1 MLKKYATDFVRQIE
15 DQKKNYSASE
25 YVDLLKELKDELVM
39 MIETEEEELI
49 DKE

>member
-1 MLKKYATDFVRQIE
+1 MKKYASDFVRQIE

-25 YVDLLKELKDELVM
+25 YVDLLKELKDELVIK
-39 MIETEEEELI
+39 IEVEEEELI